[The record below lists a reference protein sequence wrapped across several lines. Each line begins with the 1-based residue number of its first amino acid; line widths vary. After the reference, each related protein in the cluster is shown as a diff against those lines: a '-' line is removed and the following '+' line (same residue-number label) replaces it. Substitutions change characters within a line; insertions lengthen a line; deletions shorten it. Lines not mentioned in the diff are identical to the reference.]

1 MKKKLFII
9 LVTVMFLCAYTLN
22 FIENI
27 KIAETTNN
35 RNLQYNTWSE
45 VTKNTNLFV
54 NVKTRDFLIARNQN
68 DAYEY
73 NSATFYKYTKK
84 RLAYFYNTS
93 TIYPEIAS
101 CSLLDKCLLPNPKQ
115 ISITKLGTLNRIDNP
130 TTSDAKSDWV
140 VNNMLSTEINLSS
153 VWATDLINLTQD
165 IIFVYLA
172 KFDEKS
178 ENAFIDTSTFRSFLI
193 AKREN
198 SISPKFGEIC
208 LLKSKSNSANFDSA
222 YYITEWLIPGQKSFE
237 EQKQSSLINYVDT
250 NVGTC

>member
-1 MKKKLFII
+1 MKKKLF
-9 LVTVMFLCAYTLN
+9 VTLIALMFLCAYTLN
-22 FIENI
+22 FHENI

-35 RNLQYNTWSE
+35 RNLQYKTWSE
-45 VTKNTNLFV
+45 ITKHTNLFD

-73 NSATFYKYTKK
+73 NAATFYKYTKK

-93 TIYPEIAS
+93 TIYPEIAA
-101 CSLLDKCLLPNPKQ
+101 CSQLDKCLLPNPKP

-130 TTSDAKSDWV
+130 TLSDAKSDWV
-140 VNNMLSTEINLSS
+140 VNNIFSPEINLSS
-153 VWATDLINLTQD
+153 VWATDLVNLTQD
-165 IIFVYLA
+165 MIFVYVA

-193 AKREN
+193 AKSGN
-198 SISPKFGEIC
+198 IISPKFGEVC
-208 LLKSKSNSANFDSA
+208 LLKSKLNTANFDSA
-222 YYITEWLIPGQKSFE
+222 YSITEWVIPGQKSSE
-237 EQKQSSLINYVDT
+237 KQKQSSLINYVDA

>member
-73 NSATFYKYTKK
+73 NAATFYKYTKK
-84 RLAYFYNTS
+84 RIAYFYNTS
-93 TIYPEIAS
+93 IIYPDISTCIA
-101 CSLLDKCLLPNPKQ
+101 LKECLLPNPKQ
-115 ISITKLGTLNRIDNP
+115 IAITKLANLNIIDNASK
-130 TTSDAKSDWV
+130 SDAKSDWV
-140 VNNMLSTEINLSS
+140 VNNMFSSEIQSST
-153 VWATDLINLTQD
+153 VWATDLVNLTQD
-165 IIFVYLA
+165 MIFVYLA

-178 ENAFIDTSTFRSFLI
+178 DNAFIDNSTFQSLLI
-193 AKREN
+193 TKGE
-198 SISPKFGEIC
+198 STTSPKFASIC
-208 LLKSKSNSANFDSA
+208 LIKSKSYKAKFNSE
-222 YYITEWLIPGQKSFE
+222 YYISEWQIPGTNDPKDNNQNK
-237 EQKQSSLINYVDT
+237 LINYADT